1 MAYSDAEITEAL
13 ILLAVNKYD
22 YKKTAETLGMS
33 VKSLRNWDK
42 NYPKKSVPELLER
55 AIKRILMH
63 IPKDMATKDWAIALG
78 ILLDKWLLGQ
88 GMATSRSE
96 NIMSFLAKLP
106 EDEQQ
111 RIIRESERILARTA
125 SGSLDSGND

>member
-78 ILLDKWLLGQ
+78 ILMDKWLLGQ
-88 GMATSRSE
+88 GMATSRNE
-96 NIMSFLAKLP
+96 NIMGFLEQLP
-106 EDEQQ
+106 EEKREQVIEQ
-111 RIIRESERILARTA
+111 AERILARAA
-125 SGSLDSGND
+125 SGGSDTGD